1 MPELIIF
8 GDSIIKGVCFDGQ
21 RYHLC
26 AGHGLEALA
35 AKGVTVQNFAKMG
48 ATSAQGLQLLEKK
61 LGACGGQT
69 TVLLCFGGNDCDY
82 DWQAISDAPEQTHLP
97 HVAPEQFVRNYE
109 ALLVRARQHGARAA
123 ALLLPP
129 IHAGR
134 FFAHITAG
142 KDAAAILR
150 WLGDRAHLSRW
161 QEYYSNLVAQTAL
174 RLGCPVLDMRSE
186 FLKSRSFE
194 TLIGPDGIHPTQEG
208 HARIHAY
215 LEAAL

>member
-35 AKGVTVQNFAKMG
+35 AKGVT
-48 ATSAQGLQLLEKK
+48 
-61 LGACGGQT
+61 
-69 TVLLCFGGNDCDY
+69 
-82 DWQAISDAPEQTHLP
+82 
-97 HVAPEQFVRNYE
+97 EQFVRNYE

-174 RLGCPVLDMRSE
+174 RLSCPVLDVRSE